1 MDSKYFLL
9 ISRNSDQYETP
20 ELVLRGYDTYSELW
34 HELQDALFLDD
45 IRWYQIY
52 WGDTLIMQRFIH

>member
-9 ISRNSDQYETP
+9 ISRDSDQFDTP
-20 ELVLRGYDTYSELW
+20 ELILRDYDSYSTLW
-34 HELQDALFLDD
+34 QDLQDALFLDD

-52 WGDTLIMQRFIH
+52 WGDSLIMQRYIH